1 MSARRNLVV
10 LFMALWP
17 ALASAQVAPG
27 VFTTVK
33 STSTAATSMCVGCPT
48 GTTTPAANSGLT
60 ARTIVLPV
68 SGAPSDTTLKIYQVG
83 GALFFNGLSLAT
95 GSSISGTTGAIP
107 KFTAPTVL
115 GDSIMSESGGTI
127 TVAGLLSANGNLSS
141 GTNGAEGNLIINGP
155 AGSNRI
161 VAWRTAGVNR
171 WFAYATSVAESGAN
185 AGSNYRLDAYNDA
198 GTLIGTVMLA
208 TRASLAVT
216 LGGALTVTGAS
227 ALSAGATVG
236 TSFQLTGAAPVYLAN
251 VNNGYL
257 FRNAADGATLM
268 SITNAGVGAFA
279 GDFAFA
285 GQVFGKSGT
294 AASPSYSIT
303 GDTNTGMFSGGA
315 DAIAFSLGG
324 NQSVLM
330 SFVSNVQV
338 LVETGLFGTGNVTG
352 NVLGVGRNA
361 SGNGAAGN
369 HLYVDKNGGLNY
381 TWVDAAGDLR
391 ISTAPPQED
400 GTPSDTSGT
409 VVGNQ
414 TSTRASKTIYGP
426 FTDNALALRT
436 ILSTP
441 LYDFDYR
448 SGAYNRQRFV
458 GIVTEDSP
466 TFGMDLGR
474 SFNPVTAF
482 GYTVAAFKA
491 QQEELAGLRAR
502 VLVLERR

>member
-1 MSARRNLVV
+1 MSFTRLMVATIALV
-10 LFMALWP
+10 ALITNP
-17 ALASAQVAPG
+17 VSAQVAPG

-60 ARTIVLPV
+60 ARTLVLPV

-107 KFTAPTVL
+107 KFTAITTL
-115 GDSIMSESGGTI
+115 GDSIMSESSGTI

-227 ALSAGATVG
+227 ALSGGATAGV
-236 TSFQLTGAAPVYLAN
+236 SFQLTGAAPVYLAN

-257 FRNAADGATLM
+257 FRNAADGATLF
-268 SITNAGVGAFA
+268 SITNAGVGTFVNALTASSTLGVTGNFAVNTTAFTVVAASGNTVAGGTFSSTGATRLGTGTTGTGWGVNAA
-279 GDFAFA
+279 GDFT
-285 GQVFGKSGT
+285 FGATNISDSVGTPTVATAYSAVSGT
-294 AASPSYSIT
+294 DYAMKVQFTALSIT
-303 GDTNTGMFSGGA
+303 GGTINFGHTWTTAPVCTGASDGVFGA
-315 DAIAFSLGG
+315 
-324 NQSVLM
+324 
-330 SFVSNVQV
+330 
-338 LVETGLFGTGNVTG
+338 
-352 NVLGVGRNA
+352 
-361 SGNGAAGN
+361 GAG
-369 HLYVDKNGGLNY
+369 
-381 TWVDAAGDLR
+381 
-391 ISTAPPQED
+391 ISTSAS
-400 GTPSDTSGT
+400 TT
-409 VVGNQ
+409 VL
-414 TSTRASKTIYGP
+414 TISHAN
-426 FTDNALALRT
+426 TA
-436 ILSTP
+436 
-441 LYDFDYR
+441 
-448 SGAYNRQRFV
+448 GAT
-458 GIVTEDSP
+458 GIIYV
-466 TFGMDLGR
+466 LCR
-474 SFNPVTAF
+474 SF
-482 GYTVAAFKA
+482 
-491 QQEELAGLRAR
+491 
-502 VLVLERR
+502 